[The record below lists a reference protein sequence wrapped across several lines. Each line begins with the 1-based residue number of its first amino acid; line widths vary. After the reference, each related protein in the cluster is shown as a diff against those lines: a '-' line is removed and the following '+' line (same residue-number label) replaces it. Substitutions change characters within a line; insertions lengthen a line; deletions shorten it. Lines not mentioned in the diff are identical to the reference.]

1 MVRVVVVKLP
11 CPRVRV
17 GSAAAAGHRV
27 PINIRTVRR
36 WRAGLRTH
44 GPHPAIHPPYQTHLY
59 CEDAAMPPLTIS
71 THNRG
76 AHTQFGARRTSSIC
90 FSDLLSQESAELEW
104 KFAVFIGFSLIC
116 SLWCQCVSRCAVLDT
131 VYTKPSLVPPG
142 NVWAGCYLL
151 RYTSYTDII
160 N

>member
-1 MVRVVVVKLP
+1 MKTFLEWPPDSRLQTLEEHREQQHGEGGGEAAVSP
-11 CPRVRV
+11 CPGR
-17 GSAAAAGHRV
+17 SAAAAGHRV

-76 AHTQFGARRTSSIC
+76 PHTQFGARRTSSIC
-90 FSDLLSQESAELEW
+90 FSDLLSQESAELE
-104 KFAVFIGFSLIC
+104 
-116 SLWCQCVSRCAVLDT
+116 
-131 VYTKPSLVPPG
+131 
-142 NVWAGCYLL
+142 
-151 RYTSYTDII
+151 
-160 N
+160 

>member
-1 MVRVVVVKLP
+1 MKTFLEWPPDSRQQTLEEHREQQHGEGGGDGGEAAVSL
-11 CPRVRV
+11 RVRV

-59 CEDAAMPPLTIS
+59 CEDAAMPTLTIS

-90 FSDLLSQESAELEW
+90 FSDLLSQESAELE
-104 KFAVFIGFSLIC
+104 
-116 SLWCQCVSRCAVLDT
+116 
-131 VYTKPSLVPPG
+131 
-142 NVWAGCYLL
+142 
-151 RYTSYTDII
+151 
-160 N
+160 